1 MPRDEAMNL
10 FMALGRLSPDEI
22 GCHLSLKWNTQERMT
37 QKERVM
43 EIVLTHVATEY
54 GHFQQLENTMKAP
67 DFDFTHFLLLR

>member
-43 EIVLTHVATEY
+43 EIVLLHVATEY
-54 GHFQQLENTMKAP
+54 GHF
-67 DFDFTHFLLLR
+67 